1 MFYGCVV
8 KVITFSSKEP
18 SGLTI
23 IEHRFSIN
31 FYILTVNL
39 VLGNVS
45 KGWYVFVPRA
55 MGKLWRT
62 LAVLSTV
69 WHFLFYFFAIQVRKM
84 LGVSPQQG
92 PSESSRV

>member
-8 KVITFSSKEP
+8 KVITFSFKKP
-18 SGLTI
+18 SGLTV
-23 IEHRFSIN
+23 IEHRFSIS

-62 LAVLSTV
+62 QLRSALSGIFFSI
-69 WHFLFYFFAIQVRKM
+69 FL
-84 LGVSPQQG
+84 
-92 PSESSRV
+92 PSK